1 MWPMTVSP
9 DCTGALFDRVDWECL
24 RLPTQVIQ
32 EGASVFAGASFEL
45 REKLEEEEDVGE
57 IFHLHYAFVAARAG
71 FML

>member
-1 MWPMTVSP
+1 MWPTTVSS
-9 DCTGALFDRVDWECL
+9 DCTEALFDRVDWKCL
-24 RLPTQVIQ
+24 RLPTQVMR
-32 EGASVFAGASFEL
+32 EGTSVFASASFEL